1 MNQGKSKEQY
11 RSSAIGAF
19 VSFVAMAIIFLGL
32 IISNMLQ

>member
-11 RSSAIGAF
+11 RSSAIGAKGKRKG
-19 VSFVAMAIIFLGL
+19 MAIILLGL